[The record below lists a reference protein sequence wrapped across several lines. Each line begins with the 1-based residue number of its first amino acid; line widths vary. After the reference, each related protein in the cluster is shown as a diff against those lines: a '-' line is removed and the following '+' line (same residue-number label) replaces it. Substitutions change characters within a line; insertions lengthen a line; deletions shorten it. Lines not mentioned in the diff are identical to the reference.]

1 MTWSMMRFMS
11 GTSCRNAAVSPDA
24 QYQSLTDID
33 LPRTN
38 HWRRLLTVGKGAREL
53 EARRLEA
60 KKEAA
65 FKPAIAH
72 M

>member
-11 GTSCRNAAVSPDA
+11 GTSCRNAAVPPEA

-38 HWRRLLTVGKGAREL
+38 HWRRLLTEGKRARG
-53 EARRLEA
+53 LEA
-60 KKEAA
+60 KKEANEA
-65 FKPAIAH
+65 RRAVLRRAH
-72 M
+72 Q